1 MNNVVTTNIVRF
13 VVLVLVQVLI
23 LNNINFMGYI
33 NPYIYI
39 LFIILFPIKN
49 NRMLFIFLSFLLGLS
64 VDLFLDSGGIHA
76 AASVTIA
83 YIRPLILKFSFGM
96 IYEHQTIKFR
106 NTEFGQRLT
115 YFSIITFIHHL
126 LLFSLEIFNTSKILL
141 ILKKSLFSSIF
152 TILLCL
158 LITVLFS
165 KKRKWENFYSFL
177 LLF

>member
-165 KKRKWENFYSFL
+165 KKRK
-177 LLF
+177 